1 MRVEARLD
9 GLSWSGGGG
18 ERWGVVCIPDKL
30 VFCKMTCLADISS
43 DKATTTTTT
52 TMTLPEEAAG
62 AVGFK
67 EQLYVF
73 PSSPGSSRHASH
85 LSLRLTAP
93 HGPPRPTSSLKCRN
107 REDTQGLLQD
117 SSSRH
122 CRDGQRSVLPGKL
135 APLKFGGGGKKY
147 AHNLITPTHNSLTT
161 PPPALAATH

>member
-52 TMTLPEEAAG
+52 TTTTMTLPEEAAG

-67 EQLYVF
+67 EQLYETTHLPPACKEPRERPCSLAERDCSRF
-73 PSSPGSSRHASH
+73 GAGSLVWISGGRRERGRGSWG
-85 LSLRLTAP
+85 P
-93 HGPPRPTSSLKCRN
+93 H
-107 REDTQGLLQD
+107 E
-117 SSSRH
+117 
-122 CRDGQRSVLPGKL
+122 VLP
-135 APLKFGGGGKKY
+135 PVSYSSITTRGGF
-147 AHNLITPTHNSLTT
+147 TT
-161 PPPALAATH
+161 SGRPHFPGHLDGLWLVTRP

>member
-43 DKATTTTTT
+43 DKATTTTTTTTT

-107 REDTQGLLQD
+107 VASPHLDDHTSLDTWMACGL
-117 SSSRH
+117 
-122 CRDGQRSVLPGKL
+122 
-135 APLKFGGGGKKY
+135 
-147 AHNLITPTHNSLTT
+147 
-161 PPPALAATH
+161 